1 MTLRTNSGPRE
12 RWVPISEYEV
22 GRPHFRPTRNPVMPA
37 QTPGS
42 ASPVQSF
49 PYNAISQNTGQSL
62 ELVTWTL
69 YDTFMALVNT
79 KMIVQT
85 LFAIGQGQPFTPL
98 GGTSAVN
105 KNYLY
110 SDITTFNGL
119 LPPPQSF
126 LVRYIRQRVRSD
138 IFLQDLLNWMFSTLG
153 TLQCGDLQ
161 RQYFLA
167 PMADIPTAQ
176 GTPYVTVPGS
186 VYSKSIAGVG
196 WPTVHSRYD
205 MRTELNDPNL
215 GGVPDIGV
223 VINQGRQFYF
233 QLDPTQDIVNYPTGW
248 STTAGSTSGGT
259 GIFAQLILE
268 GVLARSLSG

>member
-1 MTLRTNSGPRE
+1 MLLRTASGPRE
-12 RWVPISEYEV
+12 RWVPISEHEV
-22 GRPHFRPTRNPVMPA
+22 GRPHFRPTRNPVLPTNSGA
-37 QTPGS
+37 
-42 ASPVQSF
+42 VQNF
-49 PYNAISQNTGQSL
+49 PYMATDPTTGQSL

-69 YDTFMALVNT
+69 YDTFMADVLT
-79 KMIVQT
+79 QMIVQQ
-85 LFAIGQGQPFTPL
+85 LFSIGQGQPFTPL

-105 KNYLY
+105 KTALY

-126 LVRYIRQRVRSD
+126 LTRFIRQRIRSD
-138 IFLQDLLNWMFSTLG
+138 IYLQDLVNWMYSTLG

-167 PMADIPTAQ
+167 PLADIPTAQ
-176 GTPYVTVPGS
+176 GAPFVGAPGS
-186 VYSKSIAGVG
+186 IYTKSVASVG
-196 WPTVHSRYD
+196 WPTVHNRYD
-205 MRTELNDPNL
+205 MRTELNDPNI

-233 QLDPTQDIVNYPTGW
+233 QLDPTQDTVNHPGGW
-248 STTAGSTSGGT
+248 TTTAGSTDGGT
-259 GIFAQLILE
+259 GIFAQIILE

>member
-1 MTLRTNSGPRE
+1 MLIRNSSGPRE
-12 RWVPISEYEV
+12 RWVPISEHEV
-22 GRPHFRPTRNPVMPA
+22 GRPHFRPTRNPVLPA
-37 QTPGS
+37 GAGVPGG
-42 ASPVQSF
+42 PVQNF
-49 PYNAISQNTGQSL
+49 PYNAISATNGQSL

-69 YDTFMALVNT
+69 YDTFIADVLT
-79 KMIVQT
+79 KMIVQS
-85 LFAIGQGQPFTPL
+85 LFAVGQGQPFTPL
-98 GGTSAVN
+98 GGATAIN
-105 KNYLY
+105 KTYLY

-126 LVRYIRQRVRSD
+126 LIRYIRQRVRSD
-138 IFLQDLLNWMFSTLG
+138 IFLQDLVNWMYSTLG

-176 GTPYVTVPGS
+176 GTPFVGAPGS
-186 VYSKSIAGVG
+186 VYTKSVAGVG

-233 QLDPTQDIVNYPTGW
+233 QLDPTQDTVNYPGGW
-248 STTAGSTSGGT
+248 TTIAGSTDGGT
-259 GIFAQLILE
+259 GIFAQIILE